1 MTRIM
6 DPFVKTAWNTGIAEL
21 DGKAVEPPILV
32 HLNCPG
38 TRVCSLTVLEATPQQ
53 ETCLWDAFASNSRQP
68 TRPTMADGTE
78 MDVFFSR
85 TDGLSGQYSVRS
97 TGPVTRKE

>member
-6 DPFVKTAWNTGIAEL
+6 DPFVKEAWNTELAEL

-38 TRVCSLTVLEATPQQ
+38 TRVCCLTVLEATPQQ
-53 ETCLWDAFASNSRQP
+53 KTFLWDAFASGSRQP
-68 TRPTMADGTE
+68 THLTMADGTE
-78 MDVFFSR
+78 MDVFFSQI
-85 TDGLSGQYSVRS
+85 DGLSGQYGARS
-97 TGPVTRKE
+97 TGPTWP